1 MILGITLTFT
11 LENTCQKENFD
22 LIIYLLNF
30 LDPPKCT
37 MYIHSVWRMALQ
49 YFQGE
54 KKENY
59 FKVWT
64 NFSFLN
70 ILFESSPIFQIL
82 KIPS

>member
-1 MILGITLTFT
+1 MLLGITLTFT
-11 LENTCQKENFD
+11 LEKTCQKENFD
-22 LIIYLLNF
+22 LIIYLFNF

-37 MYIHSVWRMALQ
+37 YIQFGEWHYST
-49 YFQGE
+49 FKE
-54 KKENY
+54 KKRKNY